1 MLEDEVGRPNWE
13 GEPTAAALL
22 QRALDGRSSGND
34 AQPSDL
40 SYALTLR
47 RPLVAIGAPVAA
59 YLPQV
64 AGALHTELIIPEHAD
79 VANAVGAVS
88 GGIVQ
93 RLQVL
98 ISPLDGE
105 SAVRLHLTDGV
116 RDFRS
121 PELAVGYAQQV
132 VGAQIEA
139 MARQEGADQVEVRMT
154 RVDQWAPVA
163 IGLNQQIYLGTELQ
177 FTAGRPSPARC

>member
-1 MLEDEVGRPNWE
+1 
-13 GEPTAAALL
+13 
-22 QRALDGRSSGND
+22 
-34 AQPSDL
+34 
-40 SYALTLR
+40 
-47 RPLVAIGAPVAA
+47 
-59 YLPQV
+59 
-64 AGALHTELIIPEHAD
+64 
-79 VANAVGAVS
+79 VGAVS

-93 RLQVL
+93 RLQIL

-121 PELAVGYAQQV
+121 PELAAAYAQQV
-132 VGAQIEA
+132 IGARIEA

-154 RVDQWAPVA
+154 RIDQWAPVA

-177 FTAGRPSPARC
+177 FTAAGRPSPARR